1 MDPRFHAALAKLPLV
16 AILRG
21 IGPADAPAVAQA
33 LLAEDFDLIEIPL
46 NSPDPYLSIAAVRRL
61 APARA
66 FVGAGTVLTV
76 AEVDTVAEVGGDLIV
91 TPNTNIAVIA
101 QAKARGLL
109 CLPGAATPSEA
120 FAALAAGADGVKAF
134 PAEMISPAIVKAWGA
149 VLPKGTPILPVGG
162 ITPDNMAPYVRA
174 GAAGFG
180 LGSALYRP
188 GDTAEAVREKAAAFR
203 AAWRNLLAR

>member
-1 MDPRFHAALAKLPLV
+1 MDTRFQAAMAKLPLV

-21 IGPADAPAVAQA
+21 VTPAQAPAIAEA

-46 NSPDPYLSIAAVRRL
+46 NSPDPLASIAAVRRL

-66 FVGAGTVLTV
+66 FVGAGTVLTWR
-76 AEVDTVAEVGGDLIV
+76 EVDEVADAGGDLIV
-91 TPNTNIAVIA
+91 TPNTNGEVIA
-101 QAKARGLL
+101 RAKARHLL

-134 PAEMISPAIVKAWGA
+134 PAEMISPAVVKAWAA

-162 ITPDNMAPYVRA
+162 IAPESMAAYVKA

-180 LGSALYRP
+180 LGSALYKP
-188 GDTAEAVREKAAAFR
+188 GDTAAQVREKAAAFR
-203 AAWRNLLAR
+203 AAWARLVG